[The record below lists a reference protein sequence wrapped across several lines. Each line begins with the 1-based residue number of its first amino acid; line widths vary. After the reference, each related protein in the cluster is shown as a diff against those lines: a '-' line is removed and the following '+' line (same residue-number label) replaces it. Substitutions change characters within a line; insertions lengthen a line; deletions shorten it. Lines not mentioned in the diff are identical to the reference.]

1 MANKAPPNY
10 NETMRFTPFPLA
22 LSARSLL
29 GTAAAVLMSVMAQAQ
44 TPASSPPVPAASAAQ
59 RAPVEQLTET
69 IRIEDA
75 SNRIDEVRV
84 GGETRSITV
93 QPKGGMPSYQV
104 APASGERRWNV
115 LGF

>member
-1 MANKAPPNY
+1 
-10 NETMRFTPFPLA
+10 MRSTPSTRAFLA
-22 LSARSLL
+22 RRLL
-29 GTAAAVLMSVMAQAQ
+29 AAGAAGLLLCGATVAQ
-44 TPASSPPVPAASAAQ
+44 TTPPQAPASTASAAQ
-59 RAPVEQLTET
+59 AVRPEQRTEN
-69 IRIEDA
+69 IHIEDA

-104 APASGERRWNV
+104 APATGERRWNV